1 MYQPSLFVS
10 HGAPD
15 IALRHEHPSYRFFQE
30 LPNMFPRPDAI
41 VILSAHWCTDH
52 IMITK
57 DESYKAIYDF
67 GGFDER
73 LYSMKY
79 FPKGNPDLARMT
91 LDLLKQ
97 NDSKAELV
105 NNSGL
110 DHGAWIPLMLM
121 YPDSYIPVVQVS
133 IQPDRLPSYH
143 YALGASL
150 VELRSQNV
158 LIIGSG
164 AMTHNLSKL
173 VFDDHDATPPR
184 WVSAFAEWMKE
195 RLEAGDKESVLQYR
209 TLAPYA
215 QENHPT
221 DDHLVPLFIAMGAG
235 GGGTAQRIHTATT
248 YGTVMMDAY
257 EFTDAKLLKQE
268 I

>member
-1 MYQPSLFVS
+1 
-10 HGAPD
+10 
-15 IALRHEHPSYRFFQE
+15 
-30 LPNMFPRPDAI
+30 MFPRPDAI
-41 VILSAHWCTDH
+41 VIFSAHWSTDH
-52 IMITK
+52 IMIAK

-79 FPKGNPDLARMT
+79 HPKGSPDLARIV
-91 LDLLKQ
+91 LNLLKQ
-97 NDSKAELV
+97 KDGASELV

-133 IQPDRLPSYH
+133 IQPDRHPSYH
-143 YALGASL
+143 YALGSSL
-150 VELRSQNV
+150 AELRSQNV

-173 VFDDHDATPPR
+173 VFNDHDAIPPR
-184 WVSAFAEWMKE
+184 WVSEFAEWMKA
-195 RLEAGDKESVLQYR
+195 RLEAGDTESVMQYR

-215 QENHPT
+215 KENHPT

-235 GGGTAQRIHTATT
+235 GGGTAQRIHTAST

-257 EFTDAKLLKQE
+257 EFTEAKPHKRKM
-268 I
+268 

>member
-1 MYQPSLFVS
+1 MHQPSLFIS

-15 IALRHEHPSYRFFQE
+15 IAVRDGHPTYRFFQE
-30 LPNMFPRPDAI
+30 LPKMFPRPDAI

-52 IMITK
+52 IMIAK

-79 FPKGNPDLARMT
+79 SPKGSPDLARII
-91 LDLLKQ
+91 LDLLQQ

-105 NNSGL
+105 INAGL

-143 YALGASL
+143 YDFGASL
-150 VELRSQNV
+150 SELRSQNV

-164 AMTHNLSKL
+164 AMTHNLNEL
-173 VFDDHDATPPR
+173 AFNNHDAVPPR
-184 WVSAFAEWMKE
+184 GVTVFANWMKE
-195 RLEAGDKESVLQYR
+195 RLEAGDKESVMQYR

-215 QENHPT
+215 QKNHPT

-235 GGGTAQRIHTATT
+235 GGGTAKRIHTATT

-257 EFTDAKLLKQE
+257 EFADAQLFKRE